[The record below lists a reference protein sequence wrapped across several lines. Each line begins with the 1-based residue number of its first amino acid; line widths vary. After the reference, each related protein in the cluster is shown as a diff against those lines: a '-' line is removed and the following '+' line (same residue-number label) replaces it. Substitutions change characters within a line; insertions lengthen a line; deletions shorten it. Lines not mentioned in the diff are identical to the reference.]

1 MKFIVAITG
10 ATPGI
15 GLTQP
20 VAEEMADAGF
30 QIYAVLP
37 GAAYKKLDSDLG
49 LGREPSELL
58 AAEYVA
64 RKIFRLAEGKTKS
77 GQSIRSNPE
86 QILSPS
92 SWIDR
97 IGETGHE

>member
-37 GAAYKKLDSDLG
+37 GAAYTKLDSDLG
-49 LGREPSELL
+49 LEREPSELL

-64 RKIFRLAEGKTKS
+64 RKIFRLAEGKEVRS
-77 GQSIRSNPE
+77 VDNSILLNK
-86 QILSPS
+86 ILSSP

-97 IGETGHE
+97 IGKTGHE